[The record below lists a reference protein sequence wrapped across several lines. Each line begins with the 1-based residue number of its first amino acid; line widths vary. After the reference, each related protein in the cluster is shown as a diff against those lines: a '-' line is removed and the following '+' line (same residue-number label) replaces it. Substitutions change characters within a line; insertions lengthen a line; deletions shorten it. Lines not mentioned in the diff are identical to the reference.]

1 LNTIASLALVEGA
14 PKTREVICNL
24 SDMLKYNLKKVDQMV
39 TFDEEVR
46 YSTSYLALQKI
57 RFGDRLKFYFDI
69 EETCKKIEIPF
80 MILQPFIENSIVNGL
95 HAKEN
100 GGTIKIIACETN
112 KNLII
117 NIIDDGVGM
126 PSYKLKYIN
135 DYENYKNLN
144 GIGIDNVK
152 QRMQYYYGERYSID
166 IKSKINCG
174 TKVNISLP
182 KHL

>member
-1 LNTIASLALVEGA
+1 
-14 PKTREVICNL
+14 
-24 SDMLKYNLKKVDQMV
+24 
-39 TFDEEVR
+39 
-46 YSTSYLALQKI
+46 
-57 RFGDRLKFYFDI
+57 
-69 EETCKKIEIPF
+69 